1 MIDIPKKGKKFIL
14 ARHFEGSPTHDN
26 FKLVEFDI
34 PDLQEGG
41 KVVLQNKQI
50 ILYINICY

>member
-34 PDLQEGG
+34 PNLQEGG
-41 KVVLQNKQI
+41 KVVLQN
-50 ILYINICY
+50 